1 MQSTYVNESCFI
13 CNSQHIISNVIFSC
27 GHCLCINCLYRTIS
41 INEIKELENLNT
53 ITFMC
58 PCNKGSSVIKIEE
71 CLSLFK
77 TNSNFYENK
86 NIVPIFKRKNSWTF
100 RTQGDLDSYIQIIET
115 KFRDKWSSELN
126 LRLGQFDELQ
136 KLLDEMKASYIEK
149 MNQQFKKGIAL
160 FSILQIV
167 YRNFFNDLN
176 CDYSDKSSLL
186 HSIVQKNKL
195 ALKEIKLNI
204 NNNHQNSDFD
214 IIKDKL
220 NSFYYHIKLAFDFN
234 FKNKEILSTNV
245 LNAHSESIF
254 ALAPLAD
261 NKIASGSN
269 DKLIKIW
276 DMHRMICI
284 KVLEGH
290 LGSVLSLRHLKD
302 SRLASGSGDK
312 TIKIWNLEHMTVDM
326 TLRGHDS
333 EVYALAQMKNEKL
346 ISGSGDKTIR
356 IWDLNEQI
364 CEKVL
369 TGHSRS
375 IYSLCAMENGIH
387 LCSGSVDW
395 KIAVW
400 DLNNKNDNNVQVLNG
415 HSGSINCLIQL
426 IDGRVASGSSDTT
439 IKIWNIF
446 NLCCEATING
456 SKSGIMSMLQL
467 SDGRIVAGASQSL
480 LFYSIEGKNL
490 IQSVNGHS
498 KNVNAIIDVGNDI
511 IVSGSGDKN
520 ILIWDLSR

>member
-1 MQSTYVNESCFI
+1 MHSSYDNEKCFI
-13 CNSQHIISNVIFSC
+13 CNSDHIISNVLFFC
-27 GHCLCINCLYRTIS
+27 GHNLCIQCLYRTIS

-58 PCNKGSSVIKIEE
+58 PCNKGSSIIKIED

-77 TNSNFYENK
+77 ANSNFTFN
-86 NIVPIFKRKNSWTF
+86 NSIPVFKRKNSWIF

-136 KLLDEMKASYIEK
+136 KLLDEMKKSYIDK
-149 MNQQFKKGIAL
+149 MSQQFEKAIAL

-176 CDYSDKSSLL
+176 CDYSEKSSML
-186 HSIVQKNKL
+186 HSIIQKNKL
-195 ALKEIKLNI
+195 ALKEIKFNI

-245 LNAHSESIF
+245 LNAHNESIF
-254 ALAPLAD
+254 ALATL
-261 NKIASGSN
+261 NNNRIASGSN

-290 LGSVLSLRHLKD
+290 FGSVLSLKYLND

-312 TIKIWNLEHMTVDM
+312 TIKIWNIDSMSCDI
-326 TLRGHDS
+326 TLRGHNS
-333 EVYALAQMKNEKL
+333 EVYTLTQMTNEKL

-356 IWDLNEQI
+356 IWNLNEQI
-364 CEKVL
+364 CERIL

-375 IYSLCAMENGIH
+375 IYSLCAINNGIN

-415 HSGSINCLIQL
+415 HCGSINCLIQL
-426 IDGRVASGSSDTT
+426 IDGRVASGSSDNT

-446 NLCCEATING
+446 ELRCEATITG

-467 SDGRIVAGASQSL
+467 NDGRIVAGASQNI
-480 LFYSIEGKNL
+480 LFYSIEENKL

-511 IVSGSGDKN
+511 LVSGSGDKN